1 MDHVKLISKEQIQKV
16 LTMDEAIAFVEE
28 TYRAHGEGK
37 VLMPAKI
44 TLDTGESNDWPT
56 AAPTTQCLPTSAV
69 IWIFP
74 V

>member
-44 TLDTGESNDWPT
+44 TLDTGESNDWP
-56 AAPTTQCLPTSAV
+56 PTQCLPTSAV

>member
-16 LTMDEAIAFVEE
+16 LTMDEAIAFVEA

-44 TLDTGESNDWPT
+44 TLDTGESND
-56 AAPTTQCLPTSAV
+56 
-69 IWIFP
+69 
-74 V
+74 